1 MPVVRATLVLA
12 LVSGLVLGPAIAEPA
27 SAATRTRVHPFG
39 LSNSYPRFAPKYALQ
54 AQLESKSRACERRR
68 RAVFFWKDEKLGA
81 DRTNADGF
89 AALSLGSAARPRRGR
104 YSVEVR
110 KSGDCRPGR
119 ASGRYDGEHFFVD

>member
-1 MPVVRATLVLA
+1 MARATLLLA
-12 LVSGLVLGPAIAEPA
+12 LAMTSVPGLFTAELA

-39 LSNSYPRFAPKYALQ
+39 LSNSYPRFAPTYALQ
-54 AQLESKSRACERRR
+54 AQLESKRKACLRRR
-68 RAVFFWKDEKLGA
+68 RAAFFWKDEKLGT